1 MQVLNWL
8 SERRRRH
15 LLEQPFSAA
24 WLEILERNVAA
35 YPLLDADEQHRL
47 RELAQVFIAEKHW
60 EGAGGL
66 DLTDEIRVTIA
77 GTGCQLLLNREHDLF
92 ADVRS
97 IVVYPSAVVLPE
109 RPRSFW
115 DPGLEVVQGDTP
127 ILGLAGR
134 IDALVLAWDAALH
147 GARDPSDGSN
157 VVIHELAHKIDV
169 LDGRADGTPPLPSRD
184 ARRAWAKAFE
194 PAFLAHRERA
204 ERGEPSLLSDYAITN
219 EAEYFAVAT
228 EMFFERP
235 RALADELPEVY
246 DQLKDFFRLDLA
258 ARVR

>member
-1 MQVLNWL
+1 MGWL
-8 SERRRRH
+8 TERRRRR
-15 LLEQPFSAA
+15 LLEEPFPAA

-35 YPLLDADEQHRL
+35 YALLDEGEQQRL
-47 RELAQVFIAEKHW
+47 RELTQVFVAEKHW
-60 EGAGGL
+60 EGCGGL
-66 DLTDEIRVTIA
+66 ELTDEIRVTIA
-77 GTGCQLLLNREHDLF
+77 GSGCQ
-92 ADVRS
+92 
-97 IVVYPSAVVLPE
+97 
-109 RPRSFW
+109 
-115 DPGLEVVQGDTP
+115 
-127 ILGLAGR
+127 
-134 IDALVLAWDAALH
+134 LVLAWDAALH